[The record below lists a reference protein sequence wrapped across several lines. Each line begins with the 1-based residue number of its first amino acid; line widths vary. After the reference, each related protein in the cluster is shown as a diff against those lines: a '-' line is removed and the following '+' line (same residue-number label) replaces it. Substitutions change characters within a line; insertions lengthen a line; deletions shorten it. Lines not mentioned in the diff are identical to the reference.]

1 MKTLSYKKMLMA
13 RFRKNPKEAIDYLNA
28 ALEDNDPKVF
38 LIALRDVAEA
48 YGGVG
53 AVAKKARLNRVSL
66 YRMLSENGNPE
77 ISSIDRLLKTLGLQL
92 AVKLKEIA

>member
-1 MKTLSYKKMLMA
+1 MLMA